1 MHAKIRGLTVPLQNQ
16 ILLIDGHAAI
26 YRSFHAI
33 RDLTN
38 PEGEPVNA
46 LYGMARFSLKLD
58 QDFPSRYAALV
69 MDKGKCARR
78 LELLE
83 QYKANRPSM
92 PDDLREQIPL
102 IRQWFGAMGWPLL
115 EEEGKEADDLIALAV
130 RHRDKL
136 PVLIVS
142 HDKDLAQ
149 LVDDN
154 VQLVQSGGKGTWL
167 RLGPEEVTDKFGV
180 PPERIGDYLA
190 LVGDSSDNIPG
201 IEGIGP
207 KTAATLLREHGSI
220 DNILKN
226 LEQIKRESI
235 RAKLADSHTILQL
248 NRDLV
253 RLDSTDSDQWPGLQG
268 LQRRKTDWDR
278 LLDIARQQGF
288 KSLADTLEKGRE
300 EARNPRLF

>member
-1 MHAKIRGLTVPLQNQ
+1 MPLQNQ

-38 PEGEPVNA
+38 PRGAPVNA

-58 QDFPSRYAALV
+58 QDFPSRFAALV

-78 LELLE
+78 IELLE
-83 QYKANRPSM
+83 KYKANRPSM
-92 PDDLREQIPL
+92 PEELREQIPM
-102 IRQWFGAMGWPLL
+102 IREWFEAMGWPLL
-115 EEEGKEADDLIALAV
+115 EEEGREADDLIALAV

-149 LVDDN
+149 LVTDN
-154 VQLVQSGGKGTWL
+154 VHLIQSGGKGTWN
-167 RLGPEEVTDKFGV
+167 RIGPEDITEKFGV

-207 KTAATLLREHGSI
+207 KTAAELLRKHGSI
-220 DNILKN
+220 DNILEN
-226 LEQIKRESI
+226 LEQIKRQSI
-235 RAKLADSHTILQL
+235 RAKLADSHEILQL

-253 RLDSTDSDQWPGLQG
+253 RLDNADSDQWPGLQG
-268 LQRRKTDWDR
+268 LQRRKTDWDH

-288 KSLADTLEKGRE
+288 KSLATKLEKGRE
-300 EARNPRLF
+300 EARCPRLL

>member
-1 MHAKIRGLTVPLQNQ
+1 MPLQNQ

-26 YRSFHAI
+26 YRHFHAI

-38 PEGEPVNA
+38 PLGAPVNA

-58 QDFPSRYAALV
+58 QDFPCRYVALV
-69 MDKGKCARR
+69 LDKGRCTRR
-78 LELLE
+78 IELLE
-83 QYKANRPSM
+83 QYKANRPTM
-92 PDDLREQIPL
+92 PEELREQIPL
-102 IRQWFGAMGWPLL
+102 IREWFEAMGWPLL
-115 EEEGKEADDLIALAV
+115 EEEGREADDLIALAV
-130 RHRDKL
+130 RHRDNV

-154 VQLVQSGGKGTWL
+154 VHLVQSGGKGTWI
-167 RLGPEEVTDKFGV
+167 RMGTEDVTEKFGV
-180 PPERIGDYLA
+180 PPKRIGDYLA

-201 IEGIGP
+201 IDGIGP
-207 KTAATLLREHGSI
+207 KTAATLLREYGSI
-220 DNILKN
+220 EGILEN
-226 LEQIKRESI
+226 SERIKRKSL
-235 RAKLADSHTILQL
+235 RTKLADAHTILKL

-253 RLDSTDSDQWPGLQG
+253 RLDSTDSEQWPGLQG
-268 LQRRKTDWDR
+268 LQRQKIDWAR

-288 KSLADTLEKGRE
+288 KSLAATLEKGRE